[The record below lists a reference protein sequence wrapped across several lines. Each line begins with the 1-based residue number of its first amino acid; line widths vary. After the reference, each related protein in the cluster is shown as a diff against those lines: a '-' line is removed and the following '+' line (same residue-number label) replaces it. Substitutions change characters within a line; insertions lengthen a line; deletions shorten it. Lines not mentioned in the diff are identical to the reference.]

1 MDLSIITNKLHTTI
15 DDLISKHKDNEYV
28 YGRLVNYIENL
39 LPVALDN
46 ATEINKQREARR
58 TILSANQDEFTSR
71 FLQKNHYFYSPP
83 TELFL
88 HYDGFHFVIRDEDDI
103 YHQILSTI
111 SYEKCLL
118 DWRHKVNKNIIK
130 RIKERS
136 PLKAIP
142 ESITIQFVINTL
154 CPSIFKTRN
163 HVKYFLTI
171 VGDCL
176 LKKKQLESID
186 LSGNDI
192 NVQVHTPTV
201 AVQADLIYIF
211 PLALKELIREI
222 GNQCYTIFGL
232 PNIFTNIK
240 FKYYD
245 HNYNNC
251 RLISISQ
258 KKIDVPPMLTKH
270 MLDFLCVASHYNVRY
285 GSADNFLQHCNDYRL
300 IEHAQFLSKNTQETI
315 VNTFIEKSLTS
326 SCSSTTIDT
335 KNMIF
340 IWKKFLDERNIPNI
354 IFYETLKTIWKKKL
368 QYDEK
373 SDKFIGLTS
382 LHLPIVSLF
391 MRFWEETIVTTY
403 ASETGASETGAS
415 ETGASETGASETD
428 THANDEAVLTDTRD
442 TLEIDEVCI
451 LFKHWTNNVKSI
463 NESLVIELIQHFYSD
478 VVIENNKYILHA
490 RCKLWNK
497 YEEVVNALNQFKLKF
512 DNVEE
517 DIYDP
522 YLFYCQK
529 NKNKYNL
536 LASKQYFEKNVT
548 DIILNELELLGF
560 P

>member
-1 MDLSIITNKLHTTI
+1 MDLTINKLHTII
-15 DDLISKHKDNEYV
+15 DDLITKHKDNDYV

-71 FLQKNHYFYSPP
+71 FLQKNHYFYSQP

-176 LKKKQLESID
+176 LKKKQLELID

-192 NVQVHTPTV
+192 NVQVPIHSQTV
-201 AVQADLIYIF
+201 ALQADLIYIF
-211 PLALKELIREI
+211 PPALKELIREI

-258 KKIDVPPMLTKH
+258 KKIEVPPMIKKH

-285 GSADNFLQHCNDYRL
+285 GSADNFLQHCNDSRL

-326 SCSSTTIDT
+326 STATIDT

-403 ASETGASETGAS
+403 ANETGASETGAS
-415 ETGASETGASETD
+415 ETGAGETGASAD
-428 THANDEAVLTDTRD
+428 ANAHDEPLLIDAQD
-442 TLEIDEVCI
+442 TLELDEVCI
-451 LFKHWTNNVKSI
+451 LFKHWTNNIKSI

-478 VVIENNKYILHA
+478 VVIENNKYILHT

-497 YEEVVNALNQFKLKF
+497 YEEVVNALNQFRLKY
-512 DNVEE
+512 NEEE
-517 DIYDP
+517 DIYDS